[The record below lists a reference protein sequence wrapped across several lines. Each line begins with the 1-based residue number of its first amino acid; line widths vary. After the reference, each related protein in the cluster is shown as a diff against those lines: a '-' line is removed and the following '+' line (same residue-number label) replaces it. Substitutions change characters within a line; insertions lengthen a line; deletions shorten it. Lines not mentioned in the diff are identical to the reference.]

1 MNFKSLFKYEPNPD
15 YDFNIQ
21 QAENASVQNLNNE
34 KIEQKVYSDINKNLE
49 FLQSKYNTL
58 INSDIVIRNF
68 SVICKNKEYRAFLI
82 YIDGMSDSVSI
93 NDFILKPLMLRSKNN
108 TFDENSNNK
117 LSRNNIIAKKM
128 QKITPTQDK
137 TTSSLPQYIF
147 DRLIPN
153 NNISEQSEF
162 SKIISDINSGN
173 CVLFIDTIDIAFDVD
188 AKGLKQRNVDK
199 PSIENVIKG
208 PQEAFVENIRNNTAL
223 LRRVVNNQNLIIENI
238 EVGEISQTKCA
249 LCYMQNIANG
259 DLVAEAKFRLNNLAI
274 DSLLSSGELEQ
285 LIQDDTV
292 SGIPQILSTER
303 PDKCVKAMYQGRVVI
318 LVNGNPYALIVPSV
332 LTDFLASPEDSNL
345 NPLFTNFLKFIRFIA
360 FMITLLLPGLYI
372 AVTNFHQELFPT
384 ELLFSILVARENV
397 PFPIIFELLLM
408 EISFEL
414 IREGGLRT
422 PSAIGSTLGIVG
434 ALILGDAAVAA
445 NIVSPILIIVVAI
458 TGLSSFVIPNFSF
471 GFHLRVYRFA
481 FTILGYIA
489 GFLGIGI
496 GIYVYMTTLF
506 SLKSFGVAYASPITP
521 NISGFSLK
529 YFVPPFWKQEYRNDF
544 LAPKKQVAQEKYS
557 MKWKKENLDGK
568 D

>member
-188 AKGLKQRNVDK
+188 AKGLKQRSVDK

-360 FMITLLLPGLYI
+360 FMITLLLP
-372 AVTNFHQELFPT
+372 
-384 ELLFSILVARENV
+384 R
-397 PFPIIFELLLM
+397 IIYC
-408 EISFEL
+408 S
-414 IREGGLRT
+414 
-422 PSAIGSTLGIVG
+422 
-434 ALILGDAAVAA
+434 
-445 NIVSPILIIVVAI
+445 N
-458 TGLSSFVIPNFSF
+458 
-471 GFHLRVYRFA
+471 
-481 FTILGYIA
+481 
-489 GFLGIGI
+489 
-496 GIYVYMTTLF
+496 
-506 SLKSFGVAYASPITP
+506 
-521 NISGFSLK
+521 
-529 YFVPPFWKQEYRNDF
+529 
-544 LAPKKQVAQEKYS
+544 
-557 MKWKKENLDGK
+557 
-568 D
+568 